1 MVKNQKGFSRWKGL
15 AIGLGSTLLIFV
27 IVFCA
32 VPIQTVSYT
41 VTIQSQVPETYYEE
55 EPYSTLVNRPLRYK
69 VFSHEYGTEYS
80 TLVVS
85 LVNIDEVSG
94 WFEVKFMLQP
104 YDPSY
109 VWLVLED
116 SARLN
121 PSEQWFATVANEY
134 GYDLSEWK
142 YEVSP
147 ETKTIAET
155 QYRQV
160 AKERL
165 VRKDFIETRY
175 KKVSMLNYL
184 LQ

>member
-1 MVKNQKGFSRWKGL
+1 MNNKWRNV
-15 AIGLGSTLLIFV
+15 AIGVSSAIVVFLI
-27 IVFCA
+27 IFCT
-32 VPIQTVSYT
+32 VPLKTVPYT
-41 VTIQSQVPETYYEE
+41 VTIQRQVPETYYEE

-69 VFSHEYGTEYS
+69 VYAHRLEQHGTEY
-80 TLVVS
+80 TLVVH
-85 LVNIDEVSG
+85 LQNIDEVSG

-104 YDPSY
+104 DPSY
-109 VWLVLED
+109 VWCVLKD
-116 SARLN
+116 SAKLN
-121 PSEQWFATVANEY
+121 PSEQWFATVENKY

-142 YEVSP
+142 YEVIP

-160 AKERL
+160 EKERL
-165 VRKDFIETRY
+165 VWKDFTETRY